1 MYQAISVVSST
12 GKPYVLDSVST
23 VCIGLREL
31 STGRKYRVW
40 FTRSLD
46 IFPAEQQCFCTHPD
60 LGQVFQEDVDYLAI
74 SQFRLAAYFKL
85 FWPYGII
92 KADLTPDELKA
103 LTEGTI
109 TLHEPVLNEARQLLI
124 RDGKP
129 TAIRTA
135 DGSYYL
141 LNDLHAEFSV

>member
-40 FTRSLD
+40 FTRTLD
-46 IFPAEQQCFCTHPD
+46 IFPAEQQCFCTQPD

-74 SQFRLAAYFKL
+74 SQFRLAAYFTL
-85 FWPYGII
+85 FWPHGTT
-92 KADLTPDELKA
+92 KPDLTPDEVKA

-109 TLHEPVLNEARQLLI
+109 TLHEPVLHDARQLLI
-124 RDGKP
+124 REGKP
-129 TAIRTA
+129 IAIIEA
-135 DGSYYL
+135 DKSYSL
-141 LNDLHAEFSV
+141 LDFENLTF